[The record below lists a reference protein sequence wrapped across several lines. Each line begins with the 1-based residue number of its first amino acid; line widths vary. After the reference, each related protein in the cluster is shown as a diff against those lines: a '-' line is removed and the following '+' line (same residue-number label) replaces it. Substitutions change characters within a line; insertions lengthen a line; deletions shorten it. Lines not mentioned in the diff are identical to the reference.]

1 MKEKDLK
8 IQAEKQTF
16 VMYTEKDDGTYGSVE
31 SGSYLI
37 ENDLDDF
44 WVKMTHI
51 EKMMREKLLKG
62 EISPIDYFMVVE
74 DLTPS
79 ELAKRS
85 GISAGKVKKHL
96 TLKGFND
103 VTMAELAKYS
113 RVFNIPVANLFQ
125 IILSSKGTNIK
136 HHLYNKEE
144 DQTEKYTVNQAT
156 SANPFVVVTKV
167 EDLQK

>member
-8 IQAEKQTF
+8 IQADKQTF

-62 EISPIDYFMVVE
+62 EISPIHYFMVVE
-74 DLTPS
+74 GLTPS
-79 ELAKRS
+79 ELASRS
-85 GISAGKVKKHL
+85 GLSAGKVKKHL
-96 TLKGFND
+96 DAKGFNS
-103 VTMAELAKYS
+103 VTVAQLSKYA
-113 RVFNIPVANLFQ
+113 RVFNIPVANIFQ

-144 DQTEKYTVNQAT
+144 DKTEKYTVNQET
-156 SANPFVVVTKV
+156 TANTFVVVTKV
-167 EDLQK
+167 EEL